1 MMKTF
6 LSKEIAKMKLLY
18 VCLACSLAL
27 VGCGGKQANVSTN
40 NSVTTT
46 EVREVEKPRTES
58 TSPTPMASPVTKT
71 SGPPVEVTYLGV
83 APGKE
88 SVSYKIKI
96 NTGEPISQ
104 VDLGVKYLDD
114 AGKVLEETTYAW
126 QNVVKSV
133 RQPIEKGKTYEVKD
147 ELPEGA
153 TRAEYVLKRV
163 IFQNG
168 IRWNVE

>member
-1 MMKTF
+1 MRL
-6 LSKEIAKMKLLY
+6 LS
-18 VCLACSLAL
+18 VCLACSLIL
-27 VGCGGKQANVSTN
+27 VGCGSKQANVSTD

-46 EVREVEKPRTES
+46 TEVKEVEKPKTES
-58 TSPTPMASPVTKT
+58 TSPTPTASPVAKN
-71 SGPPVEVTYLGV
+71 SEPPVELTYLDGGR
-83 APGKE
+83 GKE
-88 SVSYKIKI
+88 STPYKIKV
-96 NTGEPISQ
+96 NTSEPISQ

-126 QNVVKSV
+126 QNVVRSV
-133 RQPIEKGKTYEVKD
+133 RQPIEKGKTYDVKD

-168 IRWNVE
+168 TRWSAD

>member
-1 MMKTF
+1 MKWLCGCLTF
-6 LSKEIAKMKLLY
+6 SLI
-18 VCLACSLAL
+18 LA
-27 VGCGGKQANVSTN
+27 GCGSKQANVSN
-40 NSVTTT
+40 GNSVTTT
-46 EVREVEKPRTES
+46 TEVKEVEKPKTES
-58 TSPTPMASPVTKT
+58 TSPTPMASPVTKN
-71 SGPPVEVTYLGV
+71 SEAPVELTSPGV

-88 SVSYKIKI
+88 SASYKIKI
-96 NTGEPISQ
+96 NTSEPISQ

-168 IRWNVE
+168 TRWSAD

>member
-1 MMKTF
+1 MTTF
-6 LSKEIAKMKLLY
+6 LSKEVATMKLLY
-18 VCLACSLAL
+18 GCLALSLVF
-27 VGCGGKQANVSTN
+27 VGCGSKEANVSTN

-58 TSPTPMASPVTKT
+58 ASPTPAASPVTK
-71 SGPPVEVTYLGV
+71 SGEPPVELTSLNV

-88 SVSYKIKI
+88 SASYKIKI
-96 NTGEPISQ
+96 NTAEPISQ
-104 VDLGVKYLDD
+104 VDVGIKYLDD
-114 AGKVLEETTYAW
+114 AGKVLDETTYAW
-126 QNVVKSV
+126 QNVVKSA

-168 IRWNVE
+168 IRWSAD